1 MDKTKIEKE
10 KNVMMLIHDV
20 NKTFRDTM
28 RMKSESCGIPDSYR
42 PILMMLNFHNGSTQ
56 LDICKWTHLKAPTI
70 SLTLRTMEQNG
81 LIERVEN
88 ENDKRNT
95 NIFITEKGRELDNK
109 IKSLIDETEKEF
121 LKNIDEKDLKY
132 VENVLK
138 EILKNRDITERK

>member
-1 MDKTKIEKE
+1 MEKE

-20 NKTFRDTM
+20 SKTFRDTM
-28 RMKSESCGIPDSYR
+28 RIKSESCGIPDSYR
-42 PILMMLNFHNGSTQ
+42 PILRMLHFHNGCTQ

-81 LIERVEN
+81 YIKRCEN

-95 NIFITEKGRELDNK
+95 NIFVTEKGQELDSK
-109 IKSLIDETEKEF
+109 IRALIDETEKEF
-121 LKNIDEKDLKY
+121 LTNIDSKDLKY

-138 EILKNRDITERK
+138 NILNNTVMRTMEKK